1 MLFAQTSTEA
11 FETESAG
18 STSFTDNGVTF
29 NIISHT
35 STFNIVNYPATGWS
49 GTVNDNQYIDNSNSV
64 GPSSPSFSIKT
75 TSNLFKV
82 NRFWVYVADKFTNL
96 NATGSLTITG
106 KLSGATKFTQ
116 TKTNNFVTS
125 LGSTNG
131 YTLIDLTNLNGQNY
145 SNIVI
150 DELQLTLGGNYYYLG
165 LDAFTWVKDS
175 NIVTTDSQSFITT
188 WEVPNDNGSIKLYT
202 DTNKYKYNYNVSWE
216 NIDDSDKKSKPLPN
230 FKGDCV
236 ISNLPKGKYRVMITG
251 DFPYFNVAKDFEDP
265 NAKQLL
271 TVEQWGTQLWKSMH
285 KTFQSAS
292 NLIHIGKDIPNLT
305 QVTDMSRMF
314 DFAISFNGDLSKWD
328 VSKVTDMQYIFSGAS
343 SFNGDLSKWNVSSLK
358 NMQSM
363 FHAAVAFDGDL
374 SQWNVSSA
382 TNMIQVFAYA
392 MSFNR
397 DLSRWN
403 VSNVTDMQ
411 SMFLGASSFNRD
423 LSKWNV
429 SRVIGP
435 YGMLSMLEYSGMS
448 VYNYDATLKGWAN
461 LSTINSNMILGATGL
476 KYCTANTERDKLIKE
491 KGWKIN
497 GDIKLGS
504 EYILKDK
511 SVVYDGKAHK
521 LELELPHSFRG
532 TYEIVDSSNN
542 VVSDAINAGIYT
554 VRAISEC
561 DQSVLHTA
569 TLTITPA
576 VLTVTATPQSKVY
589 GAVDPKLDYTI
600 SGLVNNDKQDDVL
613 SGSLSREVGEDVG
626 SYAITPGSLAANN
639 NYILS
644 FTGANLTIAPA
655 VLIVSATA
663 QSKVYGAADP
673 SLSYAVYGLIEGDLL
688 SGSLSREVGENVGNY
703 AITLGSLAANN
714 NYRLSF
720 TGANLTIVPAVV
732 TVSTTA
738 QFKVYGAVDSKLDY
752 TVSGLVNNDKVIDV
766 LSGSLSRKV
775 GEDVGSYAITQSDL
789 KANGNY
795 TLVFKGADLTITP
808 AVLIVT
814 VNPQSK
820 VYGAVEPKLDY
831 AVSGLVNNDKVIDV
845 LSGSLSRKVG
855 EDVGSYAITQSD
867 LKANGNYTL
876 VFKGADLTIT
886 PAVLIVTVN
895 PQSKVYGA
903 VEPKLDYAVS
913 GLVNNDKETAVLSGS
928 LSRALGEDVGTY
940 AITQGTL
947 IVNSNYSLSF
957 IGANLTI
964 NRAPLTVSAN
974 PQSKIYGD
982 VDPALDYAVSG
993 LVNND
998 KEIDVLSGSL
1008 SRVVGED
1015 VGSYAITQG
1024 DLKASGNYTLDF
1036 KGASLEITPAVLTV
1050 TVNTKSKVYGDADP
1064 SLNYTVSGL
1073 VNNDKETAVLS
1084 GSLSRAVGEDV
1095 GSYAIT
1101 QGDLKANGNYTLDLK
1116 GASLEITPAVL
1127 IVSATAQS
1135 KIYGAVDP
1143 KLDYA
1148 VSGLVNNDKETDVLS
1163 GSLSRAVGE
1172 DVGSYAITQGDL
1184 KANGNYTLVFKGADL
1199 TIGKAPIIGMVL
1211 KGGTYVYDTKEKSV
1225 LLSSTLPI
1233 GTKVTYKNNK
1243 QTEAGEYEVTAL
1255 IEGDNYIPLFL
1266 KTKLIINKAP
1276 QHIEFNALSPVLY
1289 DNLLQLQLIANSSVD
1304 LPINYTYMN
1313 VGTTVVA
1320 TVTSTGLV
1328 KVLHPGS
1335 VIITAHQDGNNN
1347 YEPAQSVSQILVI
1360 KSDKAEINS
1369 LIINGRDIGE
1379 LSSNKLFML
1388 RCDEIDKQVEV
1399 ELVTSEGASVNIGNH
1414 FFIDTPKAGIYNRE
1428 IVVKSHSGT
1437 ITNRYILSI
1446 ERPFNFEDIV
1456 IQKFD
1461 NTLLVNNNPLTNGG
1475 YRFVGY
1481 KWFKNGKLIG
1491 KEQVYSV
1498 GNHRDDLLDIDALY
1512 SLELTTDKGEIIHS
1526 CPAMIKYTHT
1536 NSIKLYPNPVVK
1548 NGVMEIALDYPESS
1562 LKNIIG
1568 SVYSLTGQFLFKV
1581 SLENKIS
1588 EVILPNTLVEGVYLM
1603 IIKIEGQNKVF
1614 RFMVKP

>member
-1 MLFAQTSTEA
+1 MKKFLLLFFLIFSPMLFAQTSTEA

-236 ISNLPKGKYRVMITG
+236 ISNLPKGKYKVMITG

-600 SGLVNNDKQDDVL
+600 SGLVNNDKETDV
-613 SGSLSREVGEDVG
+613 
-626 SYAITPGSLAANN
+626 
-639 NYILS
+639 
-644 FTGANLTIAPA
+644 
-655 VLIVSATA
+655 
-663 QSKVYGAADP
+663 
-673 SLSYAVYGLIEGDLL
+673 L

-703 AITLGSLAANN
+703 AITQG
-714 NYRLSF
+714 
-720 TGANLTIVPAVV
+720 
-732 TVSTTA
+732 
-738 QFKVYGAVDSKLDY
+738 
-752 TVSGLVNNDKVIDV
+752 
-766 LSGSLSRKV
+766 
-775 GEDVGSYAITQSDL
+775 DL

-795 TLVFKGADLTITP
+795 TLVFKGADLTIGKAPLT
-808 AVLIVT
+808 VT
-814 VNPQSK
+814 ANPQSK
-820 VYGAVEPKLDY
+820 VYG
-831 AVSGLVNNDKVIDV
+831 S
-845 LSGSLSRKVG
+845 
-855 EDVGSYAITQSD
+855 
-867 LKANGNYTL
+867 
-876 VFKGADLTIT
+876 
-886 PAVLIVTVN
+886 
-895 PQSKVYGA
+895 
-903 VEPKLDYAVS
+903 
-913 GLVNNDKETAVLSGS
+913 
-928 LSRALGEDVGTY
+928 
-940 AITQGTL
+940 
-947 IVNSNYSLSF
+947 
-957 IGANLTI
+957 
-964 NRAPLTVSAN
+964 
-974 PQSKIYGD
+974 
-982 VDPALDYAVSG
+982 VDPKFD
-993 LVNND
+993 
-998 KEIDVLSGSL
+998 
-1008 SRVVGED
+1008 
-1015 VGSYAITQG
+1015 
-1024 DLKASGNYTLDF
+1024 
-1036 KGASLEITPAVLTV
+1036 
-1050 TVNTKSKVYGDADP
+1050 
-1064 SLNYTVSGL
+1064 YTVSGL
-1073 VNNDKETAVLS
+1073 QFIDKETAVLS

-1095 GSYAIT
+1095 GTYAIA
-1101 QGDLKANGNYTLDLK
+1101 QGDLKANGNYALSFTGADLV
-1116 GASLEITPAVL
+1116 ITPAVL

-1148 VSGLVNNDKETDVLS
+1148 VSGLQFIDKETAVLSGSLNRIAGEDVGTYAITQGTLIANSNYVLSFTGADLVITPALLTVSATAQSKVYGDVDPALDYTVSGLVNNDKEIDVLSGSISRAVGEDVGTYAITQGTLIANSNYSLSFTGADLNIIPVVLTVTVNPQSKVYGAVDPSLSYTVSGLVNNDKETAVLS

-1172 DVGSYAITQGDL
+1172 DVGTYAITQGDL
-1184 KANGNYTLVFKGADL
+1184 KANGNYALSFTGADL
-1199 TIGKAPIIGMVL
+1199 NIIPVVLTVTVNPQSKVYGAVDPSLSYTVSGLVNNDKETAVLSGSLSRAVGEDVGTYAIAQGDLKANGNYTVDFIGANLTIEKAPIIGMVL

-1255 IEGDNYIPLFL
+1255 IEGDNYIPLLL

-1335 VIITAHQDGNNN
+1335 VVITAHQDGNNN
-1347 YEPAQSVSQILVI
+1347 YEPAQSVSQILII

-1369 LIINGRDIGE
+1369 LIINGREIGE

-1388 RCDEIDKQVEV
+1388 HCDEIDKQVEV

-1475 YRFVGY
+1475 YRFMGY

-1491 KEQVYSV
+1491 TEQVYSV

>member
-795 TLVFKGADLTITP
+795 TLSFAGANLTIIPTL
-808 AVLIVT
+808 LIVT
-814 VNPQSK
+814 ANPQSK
-820 VYGAVEPKLDY
+820 VYGDVDPALDY
-831 AVSGLVNNDKVIDV
+831 
-845 LSGSLSRKVG
+845 
-855 EDVGSYAITQSD
+855 T
-867 LKANGNYTL
+867 
-876 VFKGADLTIT
+876 
-886 PAVLIVTVN
+886 
-895 PQSKVYGA
+895 
-903 VEPKLDYAVS
+903 VS

-940 AITQGTL
+940 AITQG
-947 IVNSNYSLSF
+947 
-957 IGANLTI
+957 
-964 NRAPLTVSAN
+964 
-974 PQSKIYGD
+974 
-982 VDPALDYAVSG
+982 
-993 LVNND
+993 
-998 KEIDVLSGSL
+998 
-1008 SRVVGED
+1008 
-1015 VGSYAITQG
+1015 
-1024 DLKASGNYTLDF
+1024 DLKANGNYALSFT
-1036 KGASLEITPAVLTV
+1036 GADLNIIPVVLTV
-1050 TVNTKSKVYGDADP
+1050 TVNPQSKVYGAVDP
-1064 SLNYTVSGL
+1064 SLSYTVSGL

-1095 GSYAIT
+1095 GTYAIA
-1101 QGDLKANGNYTLDLK
+1101 QGDLKANGNYTVDFI
-1116 GASLEITPAVL
+1116 GA
-1127 IVSATAQS
+1127 
-1135 KIYGAVDP
+1135 
-1143 KLDYA
+1143 
-1148 VSGLVNNDKETDVLS
+1148 N
-1163 GSLSRAVGE
+1163 
-1172 DVGSYAITQGDL
+1172 
-1184 KANGNYTLVFKGADL
+1184 L
-1199 TIGKAPIIGMVL
+1199 TIEKAPIIGMVL

-1255 IEGDNYIPLFL
+1255 IEGDNYIPLLL

-1335 VIITAHQDGNNN
+1335 VVITAHQDGNNN
-1347 YEPAQSVSQILVI
+1347 YEPAQSVSQILII

-1369 LIINGRDIGE
+1369 LIINGREIGE

-1388 RCDEIDKQVEV
+1388 HCDEIDKQVEV

-1414 FFIDTPKAGIYNRE
+1414 FFIDTPKAGIYNRG

-1491 KEQVYSV
+1491 TEQVYSV

>member
-1 MLFAQTSTEA
+1 MKKFLLLFFLIFSPMLFAQTSTEA

-49 GTVNDNQYIDNSNSV
+49 GTVNDNQYIDNTNNV
-64 GPSSPSFSIKT
+64 GPASSSFSIKT

-82 NRFWVYVADKFTNL
+82 NRFWVYVADQFNNQNTIG
-96 NATGSLTITG
+96 TLTITG
-106 KLSGATKFTQ
+106 KLSGVTKFTQ
-116 TKTNNFVTS
+116 TKTNNFAIS
-125 LGSTNG
+125 LGTTNG

-429 SRVIGP
+429 SKVIGP

-448 VYNYDATLKGWAN
+448 VNNYDATLKGWAN
-461 LSTINSNMILGATGL
+461 LSTVPSNVTLGATGL

-589 GAVDPKLDYTI
+589 GAVDSKLDYTI
-600 SGLVNNDKQDDVL
+600 SGLVNNDKEIDVL
-613 SGSLSREVGEDVG
+613 SGSLSRVAGENVG
-626 SYAITPGSLAANN
+626 SYAITLGSLAANN

-663 QSKVYGAADP
+663 QSKIYGAVDP
-673 SLSYAVYGLIEGDLL
+673 SLSYAVFGLIEGDLL
-688 SGSLSREVGENVGNY
+688 SGSLSRV
-703 AITLGSLAANN
+703 A
-714 NYRLSF
+714 
-720 TGANLTIVPAVV
+720 
-732 TVSTTA
+732 
-738 QFKVYGAVDSKLDY
+738 
-752 TVSGLVNNDKVIDV
+752 
-766 LSGSLSRKV
+766 
-775 GEDVGSYAITQSDL
+775 
-789 KANGNY
+789 
-795 TLVFKGADLTITP
+795 
-808 AVLIVT
+808 
-814 VNPQSK
+814 
-820 VYGAVEPKLDY
+820 
-831 AVSGLVNNDKVIDV
+831 
-845 LSGSLSRKVG
+845 
-855 EDVGSYAITQSD
+855 
-867 LKANGNYTL
+867 
-876 VFKGADLTIT
+876 
-886 PAVLIVTVN
+886 
-895 PQSKVYGA
+895 
-903 VEPKLDYAVS
+903 
-913 GLVNNDKETAVLSGS
+913 
-928 LSRALGEDVGTY
+928 GEDVGTY
-940 AITQGTL
+940 
-947 IVNSNYSLSF
+947 
-957 IGANLTI
+957 
-964 NRAPLTVSAN
+964 
-974 PQSKIYGD
+974 
-982 VDPALDYAVSG
+982 
-993 LVNND
+993 
-998 KEIDVLSGSL
+998 
-1008 SRVVGED
+1008 
-1015 VGSYAITQG
+1015 
-1024 DLKASGNYTLDF
+1024 
-1036 KGASLEITPAVLTV
+1036 
-1050 TVNTKSKVYGDADP
+1050 
-1064 SLNYTVSGL
+1064 
-1073 VNNDKETAVLS
+1073 
-1084 GSLSRAVGEDV
+1084 
-1095 GSYAIT
+1095 
-1101 QGDLKANGNYTLDLK
+1101 
-1116 GASLEITPAVL
+1116 
-1127 IVSATAQS
+1127 
-1135 KIYGAVDP
+1135 
-1143 KLDYA
+1143 
-1148 VSGLVNNDKETDVLS
+1148 
-1163 GSLSRAVGE
+1163 
-1172 DVGSYAITQGDL
+1172 
-1184 KANGNYTLVFKGADL
+1184 
-1199 TIGKAPIIGMVL
+1199 
-1211 KGGTYVYDTKEKSV
+1211 
-1225 LLSSTLPI
+1225 
-1233 GTKVTYKNNK
+1233 
-1243 QTEAGEYEVTAL
+1243 
-1255 IEGDNYIPLFL
+1255 
-1266 KTKLIINKAP
+1266 
-1276 QHIEFNALSPVLY
+1276 
-1289 DNLLQLQLIANSSVD
+1289 SSV
-1304 LPINYTYMN
+1304 
-1313 VGTTVVA
+1313 
-1320 TVTSTGLV
+1320 
-1328 KVLHPGS
+1328 
-1335 VIITAHQDGNNN
+1335 
-1347 YEPAQSVSQILVI
+1347 
-1360 KSDKAEINS
+1360 
-1369 LIINGRDIGE
+1369 
-1379 LSSNKLFML
+1379 
-1388 RCDEIDKQVEV
+1388 
-1399 ELVTSEGASVNIGNH
+1399 
-1414 FFIDTPKAGIYNRE
+1414 
-1428 IVVKSHSGT
+1428 
-1437 ITNRYILSI
+1437 
-1446 ERPFNFEDIV
+1446 
-1456 IQKFD
+1456 
-1461 NTLLVNNNPLTNGG
+1461 
-1475 YRFVGY
+1475 
-1481 KWFKNGKLIG
+1481 
-1491 KEQVYSV
+1491 
-1498 GNHRDDLLDIDALY
+1498 
-1512 SLELTTDKGEIIHS
+1512 
-1526 CPAMIKYTHT
+1526 
-1536 NSIKLYPNPVVK
+1536 
-1548 NGVMEIALDYPESS
+1548 
-1562 LKNIIG
+1562 
-1568 SVYSLTGQFLFKV
+1568 
-1581 SLENKIS
+1581 
-1588 EVILPNTLVEGVYLM
+1588 
-1603 IIKIEGQNKVF
+1603 
-1614 RFMVKP
+1614 